1 LPIRADIGD
10 LPAMAETPLYQRFFA
25 ELKRRKVFRVMA
37 VYGGVAFVILQV
49 ADIALP
55 GLGLPEWTMT
65 FILLLTLLGFPLAI
79 VLAWAFE
86 MTPDGVKKTENA
98 APGEITE
105 IVSAP
110 AASRWPVGLAA
121 AGGTAL
127 FLIAAWLILGQ
138 PGPGGARSADTTV
151 DPDAP
156 VESIAVLPFSD
167 LSPDGDQEY
176 FGDGLAEEL
185 LDALANVD
193 GLVVAARTSSFRF
206 KGDDVDIPEVADKL
220 GVQTVLEGSV
230 RSGGERLRITAQ
242 LVNAEGFHLWSD
254 SYDVSVAEMRDLI
267 GVQEEIA
274 QSIVAALSLAPE
286 SAVGAE
292 PLETLVAQG
301 TDNLEAYNAVLRGRY
316 LAAQRTPRGL
326 EAAAEQFEK
335 AVALDPDY
343 AEAWADLGMTNSLR
357 RGWLFTLDSLVE
369 RRGAEATDRAL
380 ELDPLMAQAHTARGY
395 IYGFV
400 HYDSARADQSFA
412 RAIELD
418 PRYPTSYHWR
428 GEVLGDN
435 GSPESGIPYLE
446 TARRLDPLSPIILV
460 DLATAYDQA
469 GRWDDADHLFEEVL
483 ELEPEFAPAFAGL
496 FEHAVAD
503 GDPQAALAYLQRFLE
518 LTPGSENAAT
528 AVWIGTSYYFAGDLD
543 AAVREL
549 RTEMASDPPGGNP
562 EFRVAM
568 PPFLY
573 SLEQVEGVQA
583 VQDFVADFRS
593 RLEPADSLYDTWIQG
608 YERAAAGDDEAARQ
622 ALDGIRAAGDVP
634 DWMIPTLLVVMGDA
648 DEWFAVTQAEFDDSP
663 DELDYNDRHFFEYA
677 PSLDRF
683 REDPRFQALLDRL
696 PPYPGPGGR
705 G

>member
-1 LPIRADIGD
+1 
-10 LPAMAETPLYQRFFA
+10 MSETPAYQRFFA

-37 VYGGVAFVILQV
+37 VYGGVAFVILQI

-55 GLGLPEWTMT
+55 GLGLPDWTIT
-65 FILLLTLLGFPLAI
+65 FILVLTLLGFPIAI

-86 MTPDGVKKTENA
+86 MTPDGVKKTVDA
-98 APGEITE
+98 TPGEITQ

-110 AASRWPVGLAA
+110 AGSRWPVGLAA
-121 AGGTAL
+121 AAGTAL

-138 PGPGGARSADTTV
+138 PGPGGARSAGTAV

-206 KGDDVDIPEVADKL
+206 KGDDVDIPEVAEKL

-254 SYDVSVAEMRDLI
+254 SYDVSVAEMQDLI

-274 QSIVAALSLAPE
+274 QSIVAALSLTPAGDA
-286 SAVGAE
+286 SE

-301 TDNLEAYNAVLRGRY
+301 TDNLEAYNAVLRGRH
-316 LAAQRTPRGL
+316 LAAQRTPRSL
-326 EAAAEQFEK
+326 ELAAEQFEK

-357 RGWLFTLDSLVE
+357 VGWLFTMDSLVE
-369 RRGAEATDRAL
+369 RRSAEATDRAL
-380 ELDPLMAQAHTARGY
+380 ELEPLMAEAHTARGY
-395 IYGFV
+395 IYGYI
-400 HYDSARADQSFA
+400 HYDSARAEQSFA

-418 PRYPTSYHWR
+418 PRYPTAYQWR

-446 TARRLDPLSPIILV
+446 EAHRLDPLSPIILV

-469 GRWDDADHLFEEVL
+469 GRWDDADRLFEEVL
-483 ELEPEFAPAFAGL
+483 ELEPDFAPAFAGL
-496 FEHAVAD
+496 ATHAQAN
-503 GDPQAALAYLQRFLE
+503 GDPDASLAYVQRFLE
-518 LTPGSENAAT
+518 LTPGSEGFRHEL
-528 AVWIGTSYYFAGDLD
+528 WLGLSYYYIGDLSS
-543 AAVREL
+543 ALREL
-549 RTEMASDPPGGNP
+549 RASMASYPAGDSPLVQN
-562 EFRVAM
+562 VLV
-568 PPFLY
+568 PFLY
-573 SLEQVEGVQA
+573 SLEQEEGLEAVQA
-583 VQDFVADFRS
+583 FVAEYRS
-593 RLEPADSLYDTWIQG
+593 RLAPADSVLDAWLHG
-608 YERAAAGDDEAARQ
+608 LERAAAGDTAAVGQVVDR
-622 ALDGIRAAGDVP
+622 LRANEDPPG
-634 DWMIPTLLVVMGDA
+634 WMIPSLIEASGDA
-648 DEWFAVTQAEFDDSP
+648 DRFFASVQAE
-663 DELDYNDRHFFEYA
+663 LDAAPEDLQFGDRFFFEHE
-677 PSLDRF
+677 PMLDRY
-683 REDPRFQALLDRL
+683 RDDPRFQALLDRL
-696 PPYPGPGGR
+696 PPYPGPAGR
-705 G
+705 ETGLSQ

>member
-1 LPIRADIGD
+1 
-10 LPAMAETPLYQRFFA
+10 MSETPAYQRFFA

-37 VYGGVAFVILQV
+37 VYGGVAFVILQI

-55 GLGLPEWTMT
+55 GLGLPEWTIT
-65 FILLLTLLGFPLAI
+65 FILVLTLLGFPIAI

-86 MTPDGVKKTENA
+86 MTPDGVKKTGDA
-98 APGEITE
+98 TPGEITQ

-110 AASRWPVGLAA
+110 AGSRWPVGLAA
-121 AGGTAL
+121 AAGTAL

-138 PGPGGARSADTTV
+138 PGPGGARSADTAV

-167 LSPDGDQEY
+167 MSPDGDQEY

-193 GLVVAARTSSFRF
+193 GLVVAARTTSFRF
-206 KGDDVDIPEVADKL
+206 KGDDVDIPEVAEKL

-254 SYDVSVAEMRDLI
+254 SYDVSVAEMQDLI

-286 SAVGAE
+286 GDAAE

-301 TDNLEAYNAVLRGRY
+301 TDDLEAYNAVLRGRY

-326 EAAAEQFEK
+326 AAAAEQFET

-357 RGWLFTLDSLVE
+357 RGWFFAVDSLVE

-380 ELDPLMAQAHTARGY
+380 ELDPLMAEAHTARGY
-395 IYGFV
+395 IYGYI
-400 HYDSARADQSFA
+400 HYDSAQAEQSFA

-418 PRYPTSYHWR
+418 PSYPTAYQWR

-446 TARRLDPLSPIILV
+446 EARRLDPLSPIILV

-469 GRWDDADHLFEEVL
+469 GRWDDADRLFEEVL
-483 ELEPEFAPAFAGL
+483 ELEPEFAPAFSGL
-496 FEHAVAD
+496 FAHAVAD
-503 GDPQAALAYLQRFLE
+503 GDPKAALAYLQRFLE
-518 LTPGSENAAT
+518 LTPGSET
-528 AVWIGTSYYFAGDLD
+528 SESAVWIGTTYFRVGDLD
-543 AAVREL
+543 AGLREL
-549 RTEMASDPPGGNP
+549 RSEMASDPPGGDP
-562 EFRVAM
+562 KFRRVM
-568 PPFLY
+568 PSFLY

-583 VQDFVADFRS
+583 VQGFVDDFRS
-593 RLEPADSLYDTWIQG
+593 RLEPADSLYDMWIHG
-608 YERAAAGDDEAARQ
+608 YERAVAGDGEAARM

-634 DWMIPTLLVVMGDA
+634 DSDWMIPTLLAVMGDA
-648 DEWFAVTQAEFDDSP
+648 DEWFAVMHDEFDDTL
-663 DELDYNDRHFFEYA
+663 DELSFTDRFFFEFD
-677 PSLDRF
+677 PSQDRF
-683 REDPRFQALLDRL
+683 RDDPRFQALLDRL
-696 PPYPGPGGR
+696 PPYPGPAGR
-705 G
+705 GTGLAQ

>member
-1 LPIRADIGD
+1 
-10 LPAMAETPLYQRFFA
+10 MSETPAYQRFFA

-37 VYGGVAFVILQV
+37 VYGGVAFVILQI

-55 GLGLPEWTMT
+55 GLGLPEWTIT
-65 FILLLTLLGFPLAI
+65 FILVLTMLGFPIAI

-86 MTPDGVKKTENA
+86 MTPDGVKKTGDA
-98 APGEITE
+98 KPGEITQ

-110 AASRWPVGLAA
+110 AGSRWPVGLAA
-121 AGGTAL
+121 AAGTAL
-127 FLIAAWLILGQ
+127 FLVAAWLILGQ
-138 PGPGGARSADTTV
+138 PGPGGGRSADTAV

-185 LDALANVD
+185 LDALANVE

-254 SYDVSVAEMRDLI
+254 SYDVSVAEMQDLI

-286 SAVGAE
+286 GDASE

-357 RGWLFTLDSLVE
+357 RGWLFTMDSLVE

-428 GEVLGDN
+428 GEILGDN
-435 GSPESGIPYLE
+435 GNPESGIPYLE
-446 TARRLDPLSPIILV
+446 TARELDPLSPIILV

-469 GRWDDADHLFEEVL
+469 GRWDDADRLFEEVL
-483 ELEPEFAPAFAGL
+483 ELEPDFAPAFAGL
-496 FEHAVAD
+496 LEHAVAN
-503 GDPQAALAYLQRFLE
+503 GDPEAALAYLQRFLD

-528 AVWIGTSYYFAGDLD
+528 ALWIGTTYYFVGDLD
-543 AAVREL
+543 AALREL
-549 RTEMASDPPGGNP
+549 RAEMASDPPGGDL
-562 EFRVAM
+562 RWRGVM
-568 PPFLY
+568 PSFLY

-583 VQDFVADFRS
+583 VQGFVADFRS
-593 RLEPADSLYDTWIQG
+593 QLEPADSLYDTWIHG
-608 YERAAAGDDEAARQ
+608 YERSAAGDGEAARM

-634 DWMIPTLLVVMGDA
+634 GSDWMIPTLLVVMGDA
-648 DEWFAVTQAEFDDSP
+648 DEWFAVMHDEFDDTL
-663 DELDYNDRHFFEYA
+663 DELSFTDRYFFEFD
-677 PSLDRF
+677 PRLDRF
-683 REDPRFQALLDRL
+683 RDDPRFQALLDRL
-696 PPYPGPGGR
+696 PPYPGPAGR
-705 G
+705 S

>member
-1 LPIRADIGD
+1 
-10 LPAMAETPLYQRFFA
+10 MSETPAYQRFFA
-25 ELKRRKVFRVMA
+25 ELKRRKVFRVRA

-86 MTPDGVKKTENA
+86 VTPDGVKKTGDA
-98 APGEITE
+98 APGEITQ

-110 AASRWPVGLAA
+110 AGSRWPVGLAA

-127 FLIAAWLILGQ
+127 FLIAAWLILGR
-138 PGPGGARSADTTV
+138 PGPGGSAGAGVVV

-254 SYDVSVAEMRDLI
+254 SYDVSVAEMQDLI

-274 QSIVAALSLAPE
+274 QSIVAALSLARE
-286 SAVGAE
+286 GDASE

-357 RGWLFTLDSLVE
+357 RGWLFTMDSLVE
-369 RRGAEATDRAL
+369 ARGVEATERAL
-380 ELDPLMAQAHTARGY
+380 ELDPLMAEAHTARGY
-395 IYGFV
+395 IFGFTQ
-400 HYDSARADQSFA
+400 YDSAQAEQSFA

-418 PRYPTSYHWR
+418 PRYPTAYHWR

-435 GSPESGIPYLE
+435 GNPESGIPYLE
-446 TARRLDPLSPIILV
+446 KARELDPLSPIILV

-469 GRWDDADHLFEEVL
+469 GRWDDADRLFEEVL
-483 ELEPEFAPAFAGL
+483 ELEPEFAPAFSGL
-496 FEHAVAD
+496 FGHAVAA

-518 LTPGSENAAT
+518 LTPGSE
-528 AVWIGTSYYFAGDLD
+528 L
-543 AAVREL
+543 
-549 RTEMASDPPGGNP
+549 
-562 EFRVAM
+562 
-568 PPFLY
+568 
-573 SLEQVEGVQA
+573 SLIHI
-583 VQDFVADFRS
+583 S
-593 RLEPADSLYDTWIQG
+593 EPT
-608 YERAAAGDDEAARQ
+608 R
-622 ALDGIRAAGDVP
+622 
-634 DWMIPTLLVVMGDA
+634 PT
-648 DEWFAVTQAEFDDSP
+648 T
-663 DELDYNDRHFFEYA
+663 
-677 PSLDRF
+677 
-683 REDPRFQALLDRL
+683 
-696 PPYPGPGGR
+696 
-705 G
+705 